1 MSHATRRVVAPA
13 LEELL
18 YQPIPV
24 LDKGFVRVID
34 YMGDDQAIVQA
45 ARVSYGAGT
54 RTVRSDAGLI
64 DYLMRH
70 QHTSPF
76 EMCDIKLHVKLPV
89 FVARQWIR
97 HRTASVN
104 EYSGRY
110 SEIADT
116 FYEPEPAAIGRQSAP
131 NRQGSAGAVS
141 AEAAER
147 ATRRAGGRRRP
158 GIRAVPGAAVR
169 RGRRGRPRGGP
180 HRAAASATTPSG
192 TGRSN
197 LHNLLRF
204 LELRMDEPRAVR
216 DPGRTPRPSARI
228 VAAWVPLTWASFLDQ
243 RFGSVTTLV
252 QGRLACC
259 GPSWLVA
266 TWTSRAPACP
276 RVRRVSCASRST
288 SCHREGNDGPR
299 SACRVLGR
307 QRPTRQR
314 DTPRGPRTRPGVAGS
329 HPVRA
334 PSAARSTVGTGWA
347 PREHRP

>member
-1 MSHATRRVVAPA
+1 MTGDSDEIPDEPATPSEQTRLTVEQAAAVADARAVSNGTRRVVAPA

-18 YQPIPV
+18 YQAIPV

-34 YMGDDQAIVQA
+34 YMGDDHAIVQA

-54 RTVRSDAGLI
+54 KTVRTDAGLI

-110 SEIADT
+110 SEIADS
-116 FYEPEPAAIGRQSAP
+116 FYEPEPSAIGRQSAL

-147 ATRRAGGRRRP
+147 ALAAWREGTALAYEQYQALLSDEDD
-158 GIRAVPGAAVR
+158 AVAREVARIGLPVS
-169 RGRRGRPRGGP
+169 
-180 HRAAASATTPSG
+180 HYTEWYWKV
-192 TGRSN
+192 N

-204 LELRMDEPRAVR
+204 LELRMDSHAQYEIRVYAEAI
-216 DPGRTPRPSARI
+216 GRI
-228 VAAWVPLTWASFLDQ
+228 VAAWVPLTWSSFLDQ
-243 RFGSVTTLV
+243 RFGSATVSAKALGVLRAELAGLDIDLEGAGMSRGDARELRETL
-252 QGRLACC
+252 GLK
-259 GPSWLVA
+259 P
-266 TWTSRAPACP
+266 
-276 RVRRVSCASRST
+276 
-288 SCHREGNDGPR
+288 
-299 SACRVLGR
+299 
-307 QRPTRQR
+307 
-314 DTPRGPRTRPGVAGS
+314 
-329 HPVRA
+329 PV
-334 PSAARSTVGTGWA
+334 
-347 PREHRP
+347 

>member
-1 MSHATRRVVAPA
+1 MTADFDPARLTPEQAAAVGEARAVSHQTRRVVAPA

-54 RTVRSDAGLI
+54 KTVRSDAGLI

-116 FYEPEPAAIGRQSAP
+116 FYEPEPSAIGRQSALD
-131 NRQGSAGAVS
+131 RQGSAGPVS

-147 ATRRAGGRRRP
+147 ARVAWRD
-158 GIRAVPGAAVR
+158 GAAQAYEQYQALLSDEDDAVAR
-169 RGRRGRPRGGP
+169 EVARIGLPLS
-180 HRAAASATTPSG
+180 HYTEWYWKT
-192 TGRSN
+192 N

-204 LELRMDEPRAVR
+204 LELRMDSHAQYEIRVYAEAI
-216 DPGRTPRPSARI
+216 GSI
-228 VAAWVPLTWASFLDQ
+228 VAAWVPLTWASFLDK
-243 RFGSVTTLV
+243 RFGSVTL
-252 QGRLACC
+252 
-259 GPSWLVA
+259 S
-266 TWTSRAPACP
+266 SRA
-276 RVRRVSCASRST
+276 VSVLRAELAGRDLDLEGAGLSKGEA
-288 SCHREGNDGPR
+288 RE
-299 SACRVLGR
+299 L
-307 QRPTRQR
+307 
-314 DTPRGPRTRPGVAGS
+314 
-329 HPVRA
+329 
-334 PSAARSTVGTGWA
+334 
-347 PREHRP
+347 REALDLPPPDA

>member
-1 MSHATRRVVAPA
+1 MTGEQDPQPIDAPAGAIGHDAARLTPEQAAAVAETRAVSRVTRRVVAPA

-18 YQPIPV
+18 YQAIPV

-34 YMGDDQAIVQA
+34 YMGDDHAIVQA

-54 RTVRSDAGLI
+54 KTVRTDAGLI

-116 FYEPEPAAIGRQSAP
+116 FYDPEPSAIGRQSSL

-141 AEAAER
+141 PGAAER
-147 ATRRAGGRRRP
+147 AIDAWRD
-158 GIRAVPGAAVR
+158 GAAQAYEQYQALLTDEDDAVAR
-169 RGRRGRPRGGP
+169 EVARIGLPVS
-180 HRAAASATTPSG
+180 HYTEWYWKT
-192 TGRSN
+192 N

-204 LELRMDEPRAVR
+204 LELRMDSHAQYEIRVYAEAI
-216 DPGRTPRPSARI
+216 GQI
-228 VAAWVPLTWASFLDQ
+228 VAAWVPLTWSSFL
-243 RFGSVTTLV
+243 
-252 QGRLACC
+252 
-259 GPSWLVA
+259 
-266 TWTSRAPACP
+266 
-276 RVRRVSCASRST
+276 
-288 SCHREGNDGPR
+288 
-299 SACRVLGR
+299 
-307 QRPTRQR
+307 
-314 DTPRGPRTRPGVAGS
+314 
-329 HPVRA
+329 
-334 PSAARSTVGTGWA
+334 
-347 PREHRP
+347 

>member
-1 MSHATRRVVAPA
+1 MTGDSDEIPDEPATPSEQTRLTVEQAAAVADARAVANGTRRVVAPA

-18 YQPIPV
+18 YQAIPV

-34 YMGDDQAIVQA
+34 YMGDDHAIVQA

-54 RTVRSDAGLI
+54 KTVRTDAGLI

-110 SEIADT
+110 SEIADS
-116 FYEPEPAAIGRQSAP
+116 FYEPDPSAIGRQSAL

-147 ATRRAGGRRRP
+147 ALAAWREGTALAYEQYQALLSDEDD
-158 GIRAVPGAAVR
+158 AVAREVARIGLPVS
-169 RGRRGRPRGGP
+169 
-180 HRAAASATTPSG
+180 HYTEWYWKV
-192 TGRSN
+192 N

-204 LELRMDEPRAVR
+204 LELRMDSHAQYEIRVYAEAI
-216 DPGRTPRPSARI
+216 GRI

-243 RFGSVTTLV
+243 RFGSATVSAKALGVLRAELAGRDIDLEGAGMSRGDARELRETL
-252 QGRLACC
+252 GLK
-259 GPSWLVA
+259 P
-266 TWTSRAPACP
+266 
-276 RVRRVSCASRST
+276 
-288 SCHREGNDGPR
+288 
-299 SACRVLGR
+299 
-307 QRPTRQR
+307 
-314 DTPRGPRTRPGVAGS
+314 
-329 HPVRA
+329 PV
-334 PSAARSTVGTGWA
+334 
-347 PREHRP
+347 

>member
-1 MSHATRRVVAPA
+1 MTGEQDPQPIDALAGAVGQLAARLTPEQAAAVAEARAVSRVTRRVVAPA

-18 YQPIPV
+18 YQAIPV

-34 YMGDDQAIVQA
+34 YMGDDHAIVQA

-54 RTVRSDAGLI
+54 KTVRTDAGLI

-116 FYEPEPAAIGRQSAP
+116 FYEPEPSAIGRQSSL

-141 AEAAER
+141 PRAAER
-147 ATRRAGGRRRP
+147 AIEAWRDG
-158 GIRAVPGAAVR
+158 AVQAYEQYQALLSDEDDAVAR
-169 RGRRGRPRGGP
+169 EVARIGLPVS
-180 HRAAASATTPSG
+180 HYTEWYWKT
-192 TGRSN
+192 N

-204 LELRMDEPRAVR
+204 LELRMDSHAQYEIRVYAEAI
-216 DPGRTPRPSARI
+216 GQI
-228 VAAWVPLTWASFLDQ
+228 VAAWVPLTWSSFLDQ
-243 RFGSVTTLV
+243 RFGSASLSAKALGVLRAELA
-252 QGRLACC
+252 GRSLDLEGA
-259 GPSWLVA
+259 GMSKGDA
-266 TWTSRAPACP
+266 RE
-276 RVRRVSCASRST
+276 VR
-288 SCHREGNDGPR
+288 E
-299 SACRVLGR
+299 VLGLE
-307 QRPTRQR
+307 P
-314 DTPRGPRTRPGVAGS
+314 PAG
-329 HPVRA
+329 
-334 PSAARSTVGTGWA
+334 
-347 PREHRP
+347 

>member
-1 MSHATRRVVAPA
+1 MTADFDPTRLSPEQAASVQEARSAGRPTRRVVAPA

-45 ARVSYGAGT
+45 ARVSYGTGT
-54 RTVRSDAGLI
+54 KTVRSDAGLI

-116 FYEPEPAAIGRQSAP
+116 FYEPEPSAIGRQSAL

-141 AEAAER
+141 QEAAER
-147 ATRRAGGRRRP
+147 AL
-158 GIRAVPGAAVR
+158 AAWR
-169 RGRRGRPRGGP
+169 EAS
-180 HRAAASATTPSG
+180 AAAYEQYQALLSDEDDAVAREVARIGLPVSHYTEWYWKT
-192 TGRSN
+192 N

-204 LELRMDEPRAVR
+204 LELRMDSHAQYEIRVYAQAI
-216 DPGRTPRPSARI
+216 GRI
-228 VAAWVPLTWASFLDQ
+228 VEAWVPVTWASFMDQ
-243 RFGSVTTLV
+243 RFGSVTLSAKALGV
-252 QGRLACC
+252 LRDELAGRQLDLEGA
-259 GPSWLVA
+259 GMSKGDA
-266 TWTSRAPACP
+266 
-276 RVRRVSCASRST
+276 
-288 SCHREGNDGPR
+288 RELR
-299 SACRVLGR
+299 EVLGLE
-307 QRPTRQR
+307 P
-314 DTPRGPRTRPGVAGS
+314 PGTS
-329 HPVRA
+329 
-334 PSAARSTVGTGWA
+334 
-347 PREHRP
+347 

>member
-1 MSHATRRVVAPA
+1 MTTHIDPTRLSPEQAASVEEARSTGRSTRRVVAPA

-45 ARVSYGAGT
+45 ARVSYGTGT
-54 RTVRSDAGLI
+54 KTVRSDAGLI

-116 FYEPEPAAIGRQSAP
+116 FYEPEPSAIGRQSAL
-131 NRQGSAGAVS
+131 NRQGSAGAIS
-141 AEAAER
+141 PEAAER
-147 ATRRAGGRRRP
+147 AL
-158 GIRAVPGAAVR
+158 AAWR
-169 RGRRGRPRGGP
+169 EGS
-180 HRAAASATTPSG
+180 AAAYEQYQALLSDEDDAVAREVARIGLPVSHYTEWYWKT
-192 TGRSN
+192 N

-204 LELRMDEPRAVR
+204 LELRMDSHAQHEIRVYAQAI
-216 DPGRTPRPSARI
+216 GRI
-228 VAAWVPLTWASFLDQ
+228 VEAWVPVTWASFMDQ
-243 RFGSVTTLV
+243 RFGSVTLSAKALGV
-252 QGRLACC
+252 LRDDLAGRQLDLEGA
-259 GPSWLVA
+259 GMSKGDA
-266 TWTSRAPACP
+266 
-276 RVRRVSCASRST
+276 
-288 SCHREGNDGPR
+288 RELR
-299 SACRVLGR
+299 EVLGLE
-307 QRPTRQR
+307 P
-314 DTPRGPRTRPGVAGS
+314 
-329 HPVRA
+329 
-334 PSAARSTVGTGWA
+334 PSS
-347 PREHRP
+347 

>member
-1 MSHATRRVVAPA
+1 MAPA

-54 RTVRSDAGLI
+54 KTVRTDAGLI

-116 FYEPEPAAIGRQSAP
+116 FYEPEPSAIGRQSAL
-131 NRQGSAGAVS
+131 NRQGSAGPVS
-141 AEAAER
+141 
-147 ATRRAGGRRRP
+147 AGGRRARARRVARGQRRRP
-158 GIRAVPGAAVR
+158 TSSTRRCCPDEDDAVAREVARIGLPVS
-169 RGRRGRPRGGP
+169 
-180 HRAAASATTPSG
+180 HYTEWYWKT
-192 TGRSN
+192 N

-204 LELRMDEPRAVR
+204 LELRMDSHAQYEIRVYAEAI
-216 DPGRTPRPSARI
+216 GSI
-228 VAAWVPLTWASFLDQ
+228 VAAWVPLTWASFLDK
-243 RFGSVTTLV
+243 RFGFGDDVV
-252 QGRLACC
+252 EGHVACC
-259 GPSWLVA
+259 GPSWPIV
-266 TWTSRAPACP
+266 TWTWKAPAC
-276 RVRRVSCASRST
+276 RRARRGSCATPWVSSHPEPDRPSRQRAQQPTTATVS
-288 SCHREGNDGPR
+288 GPR
-299 SACRVLGR
+299 SGSRCSSVQSARRGR
-307 QRPTRQR
+307 
-314 DTPRGPRTRPGVAGS
+314 RTG
-329 HPVRA
+329 
-334 PSAARSTVGTGWA
+334 
-347 PREHRP
+347 

>member
-1 MSHATRRVVAPA
+1 MRADVGRGRDADRLTDEQSTAVAESRAAIHTTRRVAAPA

-34 YMGDDQAIVQA
+34 YMGDDHAIVQA

-54 RTVRSDAGLI
+54 RTVRTDAGLI

-110 SEIADT
+110 SEIADS
-116 FYEPEPAAIGRQSAP
+116 FYDPEPSAIGRQSTS
-131 NRQGSAGAVS
+131 NRQGSAGSISLA
-141 AEAAER
+141 AAER
-147 ATRRAGGRRRP
+147 ARAGWRDDASQAYGRYQALLTDEDD
-158 GIRAVPGAAVR
+158 AVAREVARIGLPLS
-169 RGRRGRPRGGP
+169 
-180 HRAAASATTPSG
+180 HYTEWYWKI
-192 TGRSN
+192 N

-204 LELRMDEPRAVR
+204 LELRMDSHAQYEIRAYAAAIGEV
-216 DPGRTPRPSARI
+216 

-243 RFGSVTTLV
+243 RFGAAIISSKALGVLRTELAGRSLDLEGAGMTRGDARELRETL
-252 QGRLACC
+252 GL
-259 GPSWLVA
+259 
-266 TWTSRAPACP
+266 
-276 RVRRVSCASRST
+276 
-288 SCHREGNDGPR
+288 E
-299 SACRVLGR
+299 
-307 QRPTRQR
+307 
-314 DTPRGPRTRPGVAGS
+314 
-329 HPVRA
+329 
-334 PSAARSTVGTGWA
+334 PSAG
-347 PREHRP
+347 